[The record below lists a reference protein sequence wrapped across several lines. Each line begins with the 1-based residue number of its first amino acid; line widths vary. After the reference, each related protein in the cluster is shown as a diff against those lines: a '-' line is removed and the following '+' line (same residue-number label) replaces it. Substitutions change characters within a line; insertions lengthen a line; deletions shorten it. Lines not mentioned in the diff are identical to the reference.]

1 MDFTVLFV
9 CTGNICRSPLGE
21 RLLESRLDN
30 SVPIRVMSAGT
41 AAVVGMGIDAPSAL
55 ALADLGVAGDGHV
68 AQQLTAGH
76 ITEADLILTAE
87 SVHRSVVLRVDPLAF
102 RKTFTMR
109 EFGRLGGA
117 SPPLIE
123 PPTMERLRSRVAEVA
138 GQRGLVDAPAAGDD
152 EIADPFGAPFQI
164 ARLTATNISVA
175 VDAVVAALG
184 LPPQARRNPL
194 PKRGQDLPR

>member
-21 RLLESRLDN
+21 RLLESRLDG
-30 SVPIRVMSAGT
+30 SVPIRVTSAGT
-41 AAVVGMGIDAPSAL
+41 AAVVGMGIDAPSAR
-55 ALADLGVAGDGHV
+55 ALRDLGVVGDGHV

-76 ITEADLILTAE
+76 ITEAGLILTAE
-87 SVHRSVVLRVDPLAF
+87 SVHRSTILRVDPLAF

-109 EFGRLGGA
+109 EFGRLGAA
-117 SPPLIE
+117 SPPLTE
-123 PPTMERLRSRVAEVA
+123 PPTTERLRSRVAEVA
-138 GQRGLVDAPAAGDD
+138 GQRGLVDAPAAGED
-152 EIADPFGAPFQI
+152 EIPDPFGAPFEM

-184 LPPQARRNPL
+184 LPPQPRPESVTG
-194 PKRGQDLPR
+194 PGQDLSR